1 MLTSGSSA
9 RVSRSFMPI
18 TLALCV
24 ACGLPAAVIS
34 VFDPGPSAW
43 RTMFDTQEAQ
53 AMATNEQPADAARK
67 QAENL
72 PIRRI
77 TLYRSGVASFMRR
90 GTIDGDSMVPLRF
103 QTDQINDI
111 LKSMIVLDYGGGR
124 IGGVSYGSKDPLTRR
139 LASFGV
145 DISDNP
151 SLANLADRL
160 RGSSA
165 TITSGDGPAT
175 GTILGVETRQEFKG
189 DARMPSNVPFVNLL
203 TTTGIRAINLN
214 TISSFQLNDAA
225 LAAELNKAL
234 AALAEHRADRTK
246 TVDVSFMGEGAREV
260 AIAYVHETPVWKVS
274 YRLVLPEDVK
284 KDGGGAGAGGGTPG
298 AGRKPD
304 APANAAGPQSTIQ
317 GWALVENTTDED
329 WSNVALSLVSGR
341 PVSFVMDLYQPL
353 YLARPEVPVPTVPGV
368 APRIY
373 AMGTSGQWA
382 TASAPAFDL
391 GEVLADG
398 AARMEAGAPGA
409 PPAPAMSAVG
419 GLARGRADSR
429 EQKAGRPM
437 SGADMSGYAAAAQA
451 QAAESGEVFQYEL
464 STPVTIQRQR
474 SAMLPILSSN
484 VGGRRVSIY
493 NRNDGSEHPMRGVE
507 LINSTDLQLLPGPIS
522 VFDDGAYAGDAQIGH
537 VAPGDKRLLA
547 YAVDLD
553 VAVVVR
559 DDNTNTVNKIRI
571 VDGAIEQTSTLRSEV
586 TYVFTNKDRKRDRE
600 IVIEHSK
607 RGEKLV
613 TPTKA
618 DDETQGMYRFNVKAD
633 AGKAAEV
640 KVVEDT
646 PQWTRFDV
654 LNYDLG
660 TLIAYA
666 KDGKTSDKVVEAVR
680 EAGRRRGLVMEQD
693 RKIKELEKERQSIGQ
708 DQDRIRQNMNTIDR
722 QSQLYTRY
730 MQKLTDQETRVEKL
744 DTDLAQ
750 ARETLQKLQNDLAA
764 FVRSL
769 NME

>member
-1 MLTSGSSA
+1 MLTSGRSSA
-9 RVSRSFMPI
+9 RVSRSFMPA
-18 TLALCV
+18 TLALCMV
-24 ACGLPAAVIS
+24 CGLPAAVFHS
-34 VFDPGPSAW
+34 ADPDSPAW
-43 RTMFDTQEAQ
+43 RTMLGTQAAQ
-53 AMATNEQPADAARK
+53 ATATNEQPADAAVK

-90 GTIDGDSMVPLRF
+90 GTIDGDAMVPLRF

-189 DARMPSNVPFVNLL
+189 DARMPISVPFVNLL

-214 TISSFQLNDAA
+214 TISSFQLNDPA

-246 TVDVSFMGEGAREV
+246 TVDVSFMGDGAREV

-284 KDGGGAGAGGGTPG
+284 KDGGGAGTGG

-304 APANAAGPQSTIQ
+304 APANAAGAQSTIQ

-373 AMGTSGQWA
+373 AMGTGGQWDQVGSGQPSLA
-382 TASAPAFDL
+382 LSEA
-391 GEVLADG
+391 LAD
-398 AARMEAGAPGA
+398 AAPKMEAGAPGA
-409 PPAPAMSAVG
+409 PPAPAMGAPG
-419 GLARGRADSR
+419 GMTRGRAESR

-559 DDNTNTVNKIRI
+559 EDNLSTVNKIRI
-571 VDGAIEQTSTLRSEV
+571 VDGSIEQASTLRSEV
-586 TYVFTNKDRKRDRE
+586 TYAFTNKDRKRDRE
-600 IVIEHSK
+600 IVVEHSK

-613 TPTKA
+613 TPAKA
-618 DDETQGMYRFNVKAD
+618 DDETQGIYRFNVRAE

-646 PQWTRFDV
+646 PQWTKFDV

-680 EAGRRRGLVMEQD
+680 EASRRRGLVIEQD

-750 ARETLQKLQNDLAA
+750 ARETLLKLQNDLAA